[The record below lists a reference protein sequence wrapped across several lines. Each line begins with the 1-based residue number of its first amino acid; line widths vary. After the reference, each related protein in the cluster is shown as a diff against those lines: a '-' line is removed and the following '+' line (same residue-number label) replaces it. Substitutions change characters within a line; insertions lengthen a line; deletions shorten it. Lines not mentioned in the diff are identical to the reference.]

1 MPPDRHEKLQL
12 GRAKG
17 RPAMRRRRTDES
29 RWHYAREKWKRR
41 RAAKKRRLARMS
53 RPKRVLR
60 RLGVIG
66 TWLLALITLMMV
78 TAVALFYTLSDVPKP
93 ESLPLPQ
100 VATILYAD
108 GSTMARI
115 GTVNRTIVPLA
126 QVPEH
131 VRWAVLAAEDR
142 GFYNNPGV
150 SIKGTLRAA
159 LSDITGGDTQ
169 GGSGITQQYAKN
181 AYLSDARTL
190 TRKLKELMISV
201 KLSREYSKDQ
211 ILEWYLNTVYF
222 GRGAYG
228 IEAASVAYFH
238 TDVSKLDVAQGAVL
252 AALLRAPSYYDP
264 AANPAEAKARWHYV
278 VDGMVSIKRLTQQKA
293 DALTY
298 PKVDPPKS
306 SQLGV
311 DGPKA
316 LIVHQVLRELAQNG
330 ISEAEVYQRG
340 LKITTT
346 ISPKAQ
352 AAAENAIN
360 TTFAN
365 LTPQQ
370 KNMKN
375 ALVAVNPTT
384 GGVIAYYGGP
394 NGPGYD
400 GKVDRFDYAGL
411 GWRPPGSSFKP
422 YTLATVLDQTLKKTP
437 GKPRLTVDS
446 IVNGSYCVDIQSR
459 KICNDPSDQ
468 WLSSPSV
475 SLRNAM
481 KWSLNTT
488 FDLMAVQVGP
498 NNVAELAHKAGIPQ
512 TDSYGNPTL
521 TNGDGQT
528 GFNIGIGGYPVRPI
542 DQAVG
547 FATFANG
554 GIHNPPYFVQKA
566 VASGG
571 GTVYTHEKDYTR
583 AMDPKVAHDV
593 TLTLEP
599 IAGWSRASLADGR
612 ASAAKTGTEGI
623 PDDPNGSNSD
633 AWMVGF
639 TPQVSSAVWVGSG
652 TSTDP
657 VVNAGGL
664 PEYGSDLPAKTWKL
678 FMDTYLSG
686 QPKLPMPGGPPEV
699 TDGRYVPP
707 PPPSTAKAAPSTSTA
722 SSASSSPTP
731 TFTVSTGFSSPTPS
745 PTAPTTPTTSTA
757 QPPPVVHCQPVL
769 PVGQTCTTTTPT
781 PAPPP

>member
-1 MPPDRHEKLQL
+1 
-12 GRAKG
+12 
-17 RPAMRRRRTDES
+17 
-29 RWHYAREKWKRR
+29 
-41 RAAKKRRLARMS
+41 MS

-60 RLGVIG
+60 RLGVVG
-66 TWLLALITLMMV
+66 TWLLALLTLMML
-78 TAVALFYTLSDVPKP
+78 TAVTLFYTLSDVPKP

-100 VATILYAD
+100 VATIQYSD
-108 GSTMARI
+108 GSTLARI

-126 QVPEH
+126 KVPEH

-142 GFYNNPGV
+142 DFYSNPGV

-159 LSDITGGDTQ
+159 ISDVTGGDTQ

-181 AYLSDARTL
+181 AYLSDAKTL
-190 TRKLKELMISV
+190 SRKLKELMISV

-228 IEAASVAYFH
+228 IEAAAQAYFH

-278 VDGMVSIKRLTQQKA
+278 INGMVSIKRLTQSEA
-293 DALTY
+293 DGLKY
-298 PKVDPPKS
+298 PKVQPPKS

-316 LIVHQVLRELAQNG
+316 LIVHQVLQELARHG

-360 TTFAN
+360 TTFAS

-375 ALVAVNPTT
+375 ALVAVNPKT

-400 GKVDRFDYAGL
+400 GKIDRFDYAGL

-422 YTLATVLDQTLKKTP
+422 YTLATVLEQTLKKTP
-437 GKPRLTVDS
+437 DKPRLTIDS
-446 IVNGSYCVDIQSR
+446 FVNGSYCVDIQGR

-468 WLSSPSV
+468 YLSGPSV

-498 NNVAELAHKAGIPQ
+498 DNVAELAHRAGIPK
-512 TDSYGNPTL
+512 TDSYGSPTL
-521 TNGDGQT
+521 KNADGQT

-542 DQAVG
+542 DQATG

-554 GIHNPPYFVQKA
+554 GTHNPAYFVQKA
-566 VASGG
+566 VDSGG
-571 GTVYTHEKDYTR
+571 STVYEHQKESTR

-599 IAGWSRASLADGR
+599 IAGWSNASLAGGR

-639 TPQVSSAVWVGSG
+639 TPQASTAVWVGSG

-657 VVNAGGL
+657 IVNAGGL
-664 PEYGSDLPAKTWKL
+664 PEYGADLPAKTWKL
-678 FMDTYLSG
+678 FMDTYLNG
-686 QPKLPMPGGPPEV
+686 QPKLPLAAGPPQV

-707 PPPSTAKAAPSTSTA
+707 PASTSKAASSSSPPSTSRTA
-722 SSASSSPTP
+722 TP
-731 TFTVSTGFSSPTPS
+731 TFTVSTGFPSPTPS
-745 PTAPTTPTTSTA
+745 PSTTATSPTPTASTTV
-757 QPPPVVHCQPVL
+757 QPPVVHCEPVF